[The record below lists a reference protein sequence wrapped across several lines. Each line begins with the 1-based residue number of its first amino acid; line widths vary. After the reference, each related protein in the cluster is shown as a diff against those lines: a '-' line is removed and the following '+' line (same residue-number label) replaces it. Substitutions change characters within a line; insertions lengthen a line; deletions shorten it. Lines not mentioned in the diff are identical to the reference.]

1 MSDVDW
7 ATATFL
13 DRLLYGLW
21 LDPEDVRVRYDV
33 ASIVADQL
41 PLIERLVQDWRK
53 VAPGSD
59 ATVMEFDFQATGN
72 AKKKLLRRLSGHV
85 VTRRGGLTLR
95 SAQQLKWLPD
105 FALAYDIVAREC
117 GGSLLGWRYLA
128 SPIPE

>member
-1 MSDVDW
+1 MSNVDW

-13 DRLLYGLW
+13 DRLLHGLW

-33 ASIVADQL
+33 ASIAADQS
-41 PLIERLVQDWRK
+41 PVIESLIEEWRK
-53 VAPGSD
+53 VAPSSD
-59 ATVMEFDFQATGN
+59 ATVMEFDFKATGN

-85 VTRRGGLTLR
+85 VKRRGGLILR
-95 SAQQLKWLPD
+95 SAKELRRLPD